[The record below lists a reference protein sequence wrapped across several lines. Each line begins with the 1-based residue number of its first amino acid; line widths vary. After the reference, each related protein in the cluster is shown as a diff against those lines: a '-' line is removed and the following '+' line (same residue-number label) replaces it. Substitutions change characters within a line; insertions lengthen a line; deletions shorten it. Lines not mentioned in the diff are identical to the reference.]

1 VARTLLVLSSCD
13 GGALG
18 VMAFTSSAARICLHF
33 FFIFAAPCGM
43 CKADMLDACLLQ
55 QAFFANFCFSFLLAM
70 RSMM

>member
-1 VARTLLVLSSCD
+1 
-13 GGALG
+13 
-18 VMAFTSSAARICLHF
+18 
-33 FFIFAAPCGM
+33 M